1 MSCNF
6 SSFYQYF
13 SLTIFLKL
21 LPFSTSSETK
31 YPYVAHT
38 NNPTILITIKNH
50 HFQITTNAKTM
61 ASASS
66 SYSSAQSEWNTTLLL
81 AVQTLISDYLHI
93 SR

>member
-1 MSCNF
+1 MFYNF

-13 SLTIFLKL
+13 WFTIFLKL
-21 LPFSTSSETK
+21 VPFSTSSETK
-31 YPYVAHT
+31 YPYAVHK

-50 HFQITTNAKTM
+50 HFHITTNAETI

-81 AVQTLISDYLHI
+81 MVQTLISDYLHI
-93 SR
+93 SH